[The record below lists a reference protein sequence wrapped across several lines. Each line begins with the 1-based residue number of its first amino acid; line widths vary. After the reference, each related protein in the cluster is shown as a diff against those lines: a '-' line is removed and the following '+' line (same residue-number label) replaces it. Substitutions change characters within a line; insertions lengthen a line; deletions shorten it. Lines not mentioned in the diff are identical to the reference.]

1 MDTSCC
7 TFIWI
12 WIFLVYILRWRGNKA
27 FDVKGPLVIFGMYIW
42 FTFVCMEL
50 YSWKLGTEIYK
61 FFHNFILSQLLDEL
75 QIDLWPV
82 QSGNRASRCTGVA
95 LSVAAGLLGA
105 CLPGT
110 GARIIALVGGPCTE
124 GPGMVSFPF
133 CCCIF
138 LFMQL
143 IYVRL

>member
-1 MDTSCC
+1 MLRELLL
-7 TFIWI
+7 
-12 WIFLVYILRWRGNKA
+12 FLA
-27 FDVKGPLVIFGMYIW
+27 HIFGMYMYVWSSI
-42 FTFVCMEL
+42 VGNLEL
-50 YSWKLGTEIYK
+50 RYIYI

-110 GARIIALVGGPCTE
+110 GARTIALVGGPCTE
-124 GPGMVSFPF
+124 GPGMVSFPL

-143 IYVRL
+143 IYVSL